1 MSRLPLAQSF
11 SVPQPMATSAA
22 SHPPTPSSSANYE
35 CEYLTTDH
43 SATLQIFFGGL
54 IVTALAFCVIVL
66 PLTYCLARR
75 SLNSR
80 AASTPSST
88 KINSSRRSEWLR
100 RALFIIAA
108 LGIQVGL
115 VPILLSVIPSHE
127 PGPLDC
133 VDCEDPRPAFYFHR
147 ALPACIALQ
156 VTAAAAVGG
165 CWAYATMW
173 ATHRP
178 PASL

>member
-108 LGIQVGL
+108 LGIQ
-115 VPILLSVIPSHE
+115 S
-127 PGPLDC
+127 
-133 VDCEDPRPAFYFHR
+133 
-147 ALPACIALQ
+147 PACMHRSTGYCSGGGGWMLG
-156 VTAAAAVGG
+156 VRNNVGN
-165 CWAYATMW
+165 T
-173 ATHRP
+173 P
-178 PASL
+178 PASIALSALH